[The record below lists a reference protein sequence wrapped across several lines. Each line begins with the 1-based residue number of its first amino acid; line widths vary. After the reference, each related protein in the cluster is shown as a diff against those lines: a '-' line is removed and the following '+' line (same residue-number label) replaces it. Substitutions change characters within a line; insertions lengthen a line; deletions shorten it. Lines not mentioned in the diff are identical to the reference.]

1 MGSARWFFDVFCGF
15 SIPDRNIDAGFTNM
29 SCQFWELNACK
40 CSMHG
45 AYGCR
50 YWGRSLSWG
59 CLLDLRVCFT
69 MQWNLLSVLMFL
81 FSGRNYNRILYTCLY
96 GSIWIY
102 MDIYNIYSYRIYIY
116 DQDSLHSKGMS
127 QTSKRLL
134 SAQLRQLRG
143 SKEARHDWTMDIGDV
158 MDHEVPR
165 FRGITDPRMHLSSTS
180 NSHRSTRKH
189 LFLNRRSSH
198 RYWFH
203 LEAIVKKRRHKSIFE
218 NLQWPQCGQS
228 LRNHEPRKEH

>member
-81 FSGRNYNRILYTCLY
+81 FSGWNYNRILYTCLYGSIWIYMDLY

-134 SAQLRQLRG
+134 SAQLRSFGAQRRPVMTGPWISGMSWIMKSRG
-143 SKEARHDWTMDIGDV
+143 SEESQTHGCTCRLPATVIDQHENTAFWIDV
-158 MDHEVPR
+158 QAID
-165 FRGITDPRMHLSSTS
+165 TD
-180 NSHRSTRKH
+180 
-189 LFLNRRSSH
+189 F
-198 RYWFH
+198 
-203 LEAIVKKRRHKSIFE
+203 I
-218 NLQWPQCGQS
+218 
-228 LRNHEPRKEH
+228 LRQ